1 MPSLS
6 SLHFSSSSGDTER
19 VLKSL
24 EQLVGDGEYL
34 KDEYDTFKIEKS
46 GVYSMGSLAESL
58 PAESKDSGSETTE
71 SEGIVDYQA
80 IIKRLVVHDDIPSS
94 KMTPYFNHHAF
105 YTHLRDYQA
114 KSKEGAS
121 LFGSNLLYG
130 EVLTSTNTVLEKYVS
145 KLFGSR
151 VLLTSVEMVSSCAIF
166 PPVRLQPPLPR

>member
-1 MPSLS
+1 M
-6 SLHFSSSSGDTER
+6 
-19 VLKSL
+19 LKSL

-130 EVLTSTNTVLEKYVS
+130 EVLTSTNTVIEKYVS